1 MDKYDNIDPI
11 LSELFCQCSGEQAA
25 PRFSTR
31 KAWWRF
37 RRDHFRRAVPGWGM
51 PVWARYAVAVVAAVG
66 IFFGARYSGRQSI
79 RQEFADISVSAP
91 MGSNTQVTLPDGTQV
106 WLNAGSRL
114 TYSQGFGVDDR
125 TVHIEG
131 EGYFEVARNEEI
143 PFMMRSEA
151 LRLQV
156 LGTKFDFRDYPD
168 DDLVEVSLVEG
179 SVELS
184 SLLEGGA
191 SVRLKPDQRCVLDKQ
206 SGRMHVESVSARQSA
221 VWTEGR
227 LFFDEEPLER
237 IARTLAHSYNVEVR
251 IERDELRQVRF
262 YGVFARRE
270 QNIGEV
276 LDILTQTGK
285 VRYRMDGKA
294 IILY

>member
-1 MDKYDNIDPI
+1 MDKHDNIDPI
-11 LSELFCQCSGEQAA
+11 LSELFCQGGEQAA
-25 PRFSTR
+25 PRFSAGR
-31 KAWWRF
+31 AWRCF
-37 RRDHFRRAVPGWGM
+37 RREHFRRPLAGWDA
-51 PVWARYAVAVVAAVG
+51 PVWMRYAVAAVLAVG
-66 IFFGARYSGRQSI
+66 LFFGARYSGRQSI
-79 RQEFADISVSAP
+79 RQEFADITVSAP

-125 TVHIEG
+125 ALRIEG
-131 EGYFEVARNEEI
+131 EGYFEVARNEEL
-143 PFMMRSEA
+143 PFTMHSDA
-151 LRLQV
+151 LGLKV

-168 DDLVEVSLVEG
+168 DDLVEVSLLEG

-184 SLLEGGA
+184 SLLDGSA

-206 SGRMHVESVSARQSA
+206 SGRMRVESVAASQA
-221 VWTEGR
+221 VQWTDGR

-276 LDILTQTGK
+276 LDILTRTGK
-285 VRYRMDGKA
+285 VRYRMEGDA
-294 IILY
+294 VILY